1 MALRKKKKTVLDRR
15 LREINHEMTRLNSE
29 VKAVSH
35 SGVPRKLNTG
45 FPMQRSD
52 LQSQPSDSAQA
63 GLDPAAADT
72 SSEGAGKSTIDSVVG
87 KPIPKVDD
95 KARQQQQGYFDRGVK
110 HQHQHVREKFASYFM
125 TGHFQN
131 LRPLRQDS
139 RIIRNKAI
147 MMVILV
153 ILAAIWVFY
162 FLGQH

>member
-1 MALRKKKKTVLDRR
+1 MALRKKKKTVLDFR
-15 LREINHEMTRLNSE
+15 LREINHEIARLNSE

-35 SGVPRKLNTG
+35 SGVLRKSNTG

-63 GLDPAAADT
+63 SLDPAAADT
-72 SSEGAGKSTIDSVVG
+72 DTEGAGKSTIDSIVE
-87 KPIPKVDD
+87 KPIPKIDD
-95 KARQQQQGYFDRGVK
+95 SAIQQQGYFGRGVK
-110 HQHQHVREKFASYFM
+110 RQHQHVRERFASYFM
-125 TGHFQN
+125 TGHFKS

-147 MMVILV
+147 MMMILV

-162 FLGQH
+162 FLG